1 MEGITY
7 YDIKKPPFEIFGL
20 YEPLADEEC
29 YIRVPREVA
38 KATSDRVAER
48 NLFTAGGR
56 VRFKTD
62 SDVIVIKALGDH
74 GLTFHQTPVSRH
86 GFDVYID
93 RPRGSE
99 YMGMTTP
106 AVFCPENFEAVINL
120 GGGEKE
126 LTVNMPLFGQV
137 KSLEI
142 GLREGAS
149 VSAHSPYKHTTPI
162 VYYGS
167 SITQGA
173 GASRPGRSYEAI
185 ISRKYDL
192 NYINLGYSGSC
203 LAEDAIVEYI
213 SGLEMSAF
221 VSDYDHNAP
230 TVEHLRDTHH
240 RMYEKIREKH
250 PDIPYFMITK
260 PDFRYNKD
268 NYDRRAV
275 IMESYLKAY
284 MSGDRNVYFID
295 GSVFFSGA
303 ELSDL
308 TVDRCHP
315 NDEGYSRMAACIGDV
330 IAKVMKL

>member
-20 YEPLADEEC
+20 YDPLADEEC
-29 YIRVPREVA
+29 FIRVPREVA
-38 KATSDRVAER
+38 RATSVRVEER

-62 SDVIVIKALGDH
+62 SDVIAIKATGD
-74 GLTFHQTPVSRH
+74 GALTFHQTPVSRH

-93 RPRGSE
+93 RPNGSE
-99 YMGMTTP
+99 YRGISTP
-106 AVFCPENFEAVINL
+106 AVFTPESFEATIWL
-120 GGGEKE
+120 GEGEKE
-126 LTVNMPLFGQV
+126 LTVNMPLYGQV

-142 GLREGAS
+142 GLKEGS
-149 VSAHSPYKHTTPI
+149 SISAHSPYKHATPI

-167 SITQGA
+167 SITQGS
-173 GASRPGRSYEAI
+173 GASRPGRAYEAI
-185 ISRKYDL
+185 ISRKYDIDF
-192 NYINLGYSGSC
+192 INLGYSGSC
-203 LAEDAIVEYI
+203 LAEDAMVEYI

-230 TVEHLRDTHH
+230 TVEHLRNTHH

-250 PDIPYFMITK
+250 PAIPYFMITK

-284 MSGDRNVYFID
+284 MSGDQNVYFID

-303 ELSDL
+303 AMSDL
-308 TVDRCHP
+308 TVDCCHP